1 MAQHQL
7 LACTILT
14 NQKNDKTMAKLFVFA
29 IGGTGSRVLRSL
41 TMLLASG
48 VRLGG
53 GIDTLVPVIIDPDRQ
68 NGDLTRTV
76 ALMNA
81 YSKVRSQLR
90 HEEGAR
96 ISFLA
101 TEIKQLLPNYTLVV
115 KDTDDRKFSQ
125 FVDLQGMSEAN
136 SALTRMLF
144 SERNLNS
151 SMDVGFKGNPNMGS
165 VVLNQVAASPDFA
178 TVQRAVAQGD
188 RVFIVSSIFGG
199 TGASG
204 FPLLLKTLRSP
215 QSQMPVRPLIGA
227 VTLLPY
233 FRLQQSDESEIDSD
247 TFISKAKSA
256 LTYYEKGVATGS
268 GLNALYYLGDEQDN
282 AYENHEGMAAQRN
295 DAHLMELLAA
305 TAAVDFTRRDIQIN
319 EQHNMEL
326 GVRDGSTVVSFP
338 SFYDRLRDMLFRPMT
353 QLWLMATG
361 LNSHGRFL
369 KSSTLD
375 ANRKLHLDKNFYES
389 PFFHDVEALLSYY
402 RTWLAE
408 LKGNSRS
415 LDLFDQGQERRPFA
429 SVTGVGERKKSLA
442 LKRNY
447 ALYYHLVNKAARHCH
462 SQSKPD
468 RLLELYSIATES
480 MVSQKINM

>member
-1 MAQHQL
+1 
-7 LACTILT
+7 
-14 NQKNDKTMAKLFVFA
+14 MAKLFVFA

-48 VRLGG
+48 VRLGS

-81 YSKVRSQLR
+81 YNKVRSQLKM
-90 HEEGAR
+90 EEGTH

-115 KDTDDRKFSQ
+115 RDTDDRKFSQ
-125 FVDLQGMSEAN
+125 FVDLAGMSEAN

-165 VVLNQVAASPDFA
+165 VVLNQVASSPDFA

-215 QSQMPVRPLIGA
+215 QSQMPVKPLIGA

-233 FRLQQSDESEIDSD
+233 FRLQQSEESEIDSD

-256 LTYYEKGVATGS
+256 LTYYEKGVATDS

-305 TAAVDFTRRDIQIN
+305 TAAVDFSRREMQMD
-319 EQHNMEL
+319 EQHNLEL

-338 SFYDRLRDMLFRPMT
+338 CFYDNLRDMLFRPMT
-353 QLWLMATG
+353 QLWLMAMG
-361 LNSHGRFL
+361 LKSHGGFL
-369 KSSTLD
+369 KSGTLD

-389 PFFHDVEALLSYY
+389 PFFHDVEALLADY
-402 RTWLAE
+402 RAWLAE

-415 LDLFDQGQERRPFA
+415 LDLFDQSQERKPFA
-429 SVTGVGERKKSLA
+429 SVTGVGERKKPLA

-447 ALYYHLVNKAARHCH
+447 ALYYHLVNKAARRCH

-468 RLLELYSIATES
+468 RLLELYSLATDS
-480 MVSQKINM
+480 MVSQKFNM